1 MPSFSFAAQAPG
13 SAADH
18 AQALALAR
26 TVFLPGCGLPAAW
39 AGHGQ
44 WRVLDTRFGNGL
56 RFLATW
62 AAWRADPA
70 RPRLLHCVALQ
81 GAAHSGAAVLQAA
94 ADAGEPALRGLAQ
107 TLHAQL
113 WGLLPG
119 LHRIALDGGQ
129 VLLTL
134 CTGQDAL
141 AQLRLQPWTVDAIFL
156 DGLGTGLPGTP
167 SAPSAAGTAA
177 VAIPPSH
184 PPLDLHA
191 AKALARCCRRE
202 TQLAAAHCSA
212 SDADLLVQ
220 AGFVLQPKAEAA
232 PALATGT
239 APAPGLLR
247 ACYQPRWQPRS
258 VRPATP
264 AVAPARCMVIG
275 AGLAG
280 AATAA
285 SLARRGWQVQVLD
298 TAAHPAAGASGLPA
312 GVFAP
317 HPSPDDNVLS
327 RISRSGVRAMLQHAA
342 PLLQAGMDW
351 QPDGVLERRL
361 GLPLGLPAHWHHGPG
376 ADWSL
381 QAGTDRLRA
390 AGLDSSDLALWHL
403 RAGWVRPARLVAALL
418 AQPGVAW
425 SPGTRVAQLQH
436 LPGAPSN
443 STADS
448 TTASGPGHQAG
459 TWRALDAHGTL
470 LAEAELVVLA
480 AGPACNALLQGVVN
494 QAGGA
499 LAAPRLP
506 LQPVRGQLSWGLHR
520 ADGADGAGRGTAGLP
535 PFPVNGHGGLVAH
548 VPLDPQA
555 KGSGEGLCAW
565 HMGSTFERDRDR
577 LPLTPAEQSAAHAS
591 NWQQLQHLLP
601 GAASAL
607 QPAFASLEP
616 ARTFAVRSWASV
628 RCTTPDRLPLVGPV
642 HACALPG
649 LWACTALGARG
660 LSRAVL
666 CGELLAAQLHGEPLP
681 LESRLAQMFLPRPA
695 H

>member
-1 MPSFSFAAQAPG
+1 MPSFSSGAQAHTAFL
-13 SAADH
+13 SAAN
-18 AQALALAR
+18 
-26 TVFLPGCGLPAAW
+26 LPAAW
-39 AGHGQ
+39 SGQAQ
-44 WRVLDTRFGNGL
+44 WRVLDTRFGDGL

-62 AAWRADPA
+62 AAWHADPA
-70 RPRLLHCVALQ
+70 RPRLLHWVALQ
-81 GAAHSGAAVLQAA
+81 GAPGSSGALLQAA
-94 ADAGEPALRGLAQ
+94 GAISDPALQPLARS
-107 TLHAQL
+107 LHAQL

-134 CTGQDAL
+134 CVGQDAR
-141 AQLRLQPWTVDAIFL
+141 AQLRQQAWTVDAIFL
-156 DGLGTGLPGTP
+156 DGLGTAGPSSQQSAAALP
-167 SAPSAAGTAA
+167 APSL
-177 VAIPPSH
+177 H
-184 PPLDLHA
+184 RPLDLHA
-191 AKALARCCRRE
+191 AKALARCCRRG
-202 TQLAAAHCSA
+202 TQLVAAHCSA
-212 SDADLLVQ
+212 ADANGLVQ
-220 AGFVLQPKAEAA
+220 AGFVLQPEFAAE
-232 PALATGT
+232 TGSGQL
-239 APAPGLLR
+239 PSLLR
-247 ACYQPRWQPRS
+247 ASYQPRWEPRTARGS
-258 VRPATP
+258 TATASP
-264 AVAPARCMVIG
+264 RTPARCTVIG

-280 AATAA
+280 ASVAA

-298 TAAHPAAGASGLPA
+298 AAATPAAGASGLPA